1 MRGQQALVSSPQ
13 VGSDVAGYEAKRE
26 QKTSV
31 SCVLYYESPRRAG
44 EGLEDGQSVWQNTV

>member
-1 MRGQQALVSSPQ
+1 MCGQQALVSSPQ

-31 SCVLYYESPRRAG
+31 SCVLCYESPPRAG
-44 EGLEDGQSVWQNTV
+44 EGLEDSQSVWQNTV